1 MSPSDMLY
9 QLIDGQREEG
19 KGKPFEVLDK
29 FRLTPVAAGH
39 EASPDQVT
47 RMIDVAQ
54 AAFRKG
60 APGPHER
67 GAILDRA
74 ADILATRAD
83 EVKKIIQLESGFTG
97 SDCAGEVNRCIETL
111 RLSANE
117 ARELRGEVI
126 PIEGAPGQSG
136 RIAYT
141 MRVPL
146 GVVLAITPFNAP
158 LNTVAHKLAPALA
171 AGNAVVV
178 KPASVTPLTTLKL
191 AEILHEAGT
200 PPGMLNVLLGGGSVA
215 QEAIQDP
222 RVRFIAFTGSTDVG
236 RKIQASAGLRRTQME
251 LGSIAFTIFAQDGDI
266 ERAAPR
272 MVGASFRKAGQ
283 VCTSIQIA
291 LIHRSRME
299 EMTERLT
306 REVKAVKYGDPAQ
319 DGVLTGPL
327 ITESEAIRVE
337 NWVQEAINQ
346 GATALTGGPRNGA
359 VLPPTL
365 LTDVT
370 PDMRVMKEE
379 VFGPVLSL
387 VPFDTLDEAIETV
400 NATPYGLA
408 TGFFTNRLD
417 DAMRAARQ
425 LEVGGVHINETS
437 SSRVDLMPYGGS
449 KDSGFGREGPKYAV
463 EELTEQ
469 RIITIST

>member
-1 MSPSDMLY
+1 MTQSDTLY
-9 QLIDGQREEG
+9 QLIDGQREAGE
-19 KGKPFEVLDK
+19 GKPFEVLDK
-29 FRLTPVAAGH
+29 FRLTPVATGN
-39 EASPDQVT
+39 EASPAQVT
-47 RMIDVAQ
+47 RMINAAQ

-74 ADILATRAD
+74 ADILAARAD
-83 EVKKIIQLESGFTG
+83 EVKAVIQLESGFTG
-97 SDCAGEVNRCIETL
+97 SDCAGEVNRCIQTL

-117 ARELRGEVI
+117 ARELHGEVI
-126 PIEGAPGQSG
+126 PIEGAPGQSN
-136 RIAYT
+136 RLAYT
-141 MRVPL
+141 LRVPL

-158 LNTVAHKLAPALA
+158 LNTVAHKVAPALA

-178 KPASVTPLTTLKL
+178 KPASVTPMTTLKL

-200 PPGMLNVLLGGGSVA
+200 PPGLLNVLLGGGAVA
-215 QEAIQDP
+215 QTAIEDP

-251 LGSIAFTIFAQDGDI
+251 LGSIAFTIFAEDGDMD
-266 ERAAPR
+266 RAVSR

-291 LIHRSRME
+291 LIHRSRFD
-299 EMTERLT
+299 EMRERMT
-306 REVKAVKYGDPAQ
+306 KEVKAVKYGDPSQ

-327 ITESEAIRVE
+327 ITEAEAIRVE
-337 NWVQEAINQ
+337 SWVAEALSQ
-346 GATALTGGPRNGA
+346 GATRLTGGPRQGA

-365 LTDVT
+365 LTDTT
-370 PDMRVMKEE
+370 PDMRIRKEE

-387 VPFDTLDEAIETV
+387 VPYDTLDEAIEMV

-417 DAMRAARQ
+417 DAMKAAKL

-463 EELTEQ
+463 EEMTEA
-469 RIITIST
+469 RIVTIST

>member
-1 MSPSDMLY
+1 MNQTVLY
-9 QLIDGQREEG
+9 QLIDGQREAGE
-19 KGKPFEVLDK
+19 GKPFQVLDK
-29 FRLTPVAAGH
+29 FRLTPVADGH
-39 EASPDQVT
+39 EASPAQVT
-47 RMIDVAQ
+47 RMIDVAH

-74 ADILATRAD
+74 ADILASRAD
-83 EVKKIIQLESGFTG
+83 EVKQIIQLESGFTG
-97 SDCAGEVNRCIETL
+97 SDCAGEVNRCIQTL

-117 ARELRGEVI
+117 ARELHGEVI
-126 PIEGAPGQSG
+126 PIEGAPGQSN
-136 RIAYT
+136 RLAYT
-141 MRVPL
+141 LRIPL

-178 KPASVTPLTTLKL
+178 KPASVTPMTTLKL

-200 PPGMLNVLLGGGSVA
+200 PPGMLNVLVGSGSVA
-215 QEAIQDP
+215 QTAIEDP

-236 RKIQASAGLRRTQME
+236 RRIQTSAGLRRTQME
-251 LGSIAFTIFAQDGDI
+251 LGSIAFTIFAEDGDI
-266 ERAAPR
+266 ERAIPR

-291 LIHRSRME
+291 LIHRARYDEIRDRMVK
-299 EMTERLT
+299 
-306 REVKAVKYGDPAQ
+306 EVKAVKYGDPAQ

-327 ITESEAIRVE
+327 ISEKEAIRVE
-337 NWVQEAINQ
+337 SWVDEAVSQ
-346 GATALTGGPRNGA
+346 GATRLTGGQRKGA

-365 LTDVT
+365 LADTT
-370 PDMRVMKEE
+370 PDMRVRKDEI
-379 VFGPVLSL
+379 FGPVLSL
-387 VPFDTLDEAIETV
+387 VPYDTLDEAIEMV

-417 DAMRAARQ
+417 DAMRAARL

-463 EELTEQ
+463 EEMTEQ
-469 RIITIST
+469 RIVTIST